1 MAKSRTFS
9 IYLLK
14 IGYNAQNAL
23 KEEHSLGEPLTS
35 VEHLPAGATL
45 YLADNISTEPWWKA
59 YWGINHNLRQVLKGA
74 IVFLPIDN
82 RCVALTFGHTYHNLK
97 NEAYEYD
104 FGLRTT
110 LNAIDPT
117 KIRSTDILQPED
129 AKRERIQSPVAS
141 DLTFFD
147 INNDESIVK
156 RLTGAV
162 RSEFL
167 SYFRHVSGANN
178 IRISSKVAALEISS
192 LCAKLL
198 EIYERDNFKTAFP
211 DIQNIIPVKDPSTIQ
226 QLDARL
232 VDAFQEESVDL
243 VLTIPEIV
251 DHESGFQV
259 SYSGAHGPRK
269 TYDSIYIAHYRE
281 FLSSRDISDIDCSLL
296 QHHRLN
302 IKDENGHTKQS
313 YPIYQCLLFDCEL
326 NSNHY
331 HLCDGNWYHIELD
344 YIRRLKESLDPCF
357 IEHPILQECNRKLEN
372 SYNNSV
378 ATVNTNYTCLDM
390 TSISPAGQSAV
401 EPCDLY
407 TADNDVANLIHIKIS
422 TRSASLSHLFNQG
435 TNSVELLRLSGEARD
450 KLKNLVPANQRTP
463 INNVKFRV
471 TYGIITAKDKVKKSD
486 ALPIFSRISLRR
498 ATKTLKLMAIEC
510 EVVLIK
516 DLVDRKAG
524 ISSISENTETVY
536 EFQQ

>member
-1 MAKSRTFS
+1 MAKSRNFS

-14 IGYNAQNAL
+14 IGYNAHNAL
-23 KEEHSLGEPLTS
+23 KEEHSLGDPLTG

-45 YLADNISTEPWWKA
+45 YLADNTPADPWWKA

-74 IVFLPIDN
+74 IVFLPVDD

-110 LNAIDPT
+110 LNAIDPK

-162 RSEFL
+162 RSEFQ
-167 SYFRHVSGANN
+167 SYFRHVTGANN
-178 IRISSKVAALEISS
+178 IRISSKVTAPEISA
-192 LCAKLL
+192 LCTKLL
-198 EIYERDNFKTAFP
+198 EIYERDDFRAAFP
-211 DIQNIIPVKDPSTIQ
+211 DIQNIIPVKDPSIIQ

-232 VDAFQEESVDL
+232 IEAFQDESLEL

-251 DHESGFQV
+251 DHDTDFQT
-259 SYSGAHGPRK
+259 SYSGAYGTRK
-269 TYDSIYIAHYRE
+269 KYDSIYIAHYRE
-281 FLSSRDISDIDCSLL
+281 FLNSRDITDIELSLL
-296 QHHRLN
+296 KHHRLN
-302 IKDENGHTKQS
+302 IKDENGQTKQS
-313 YPIYQCLLFDCEL
+313 YPIYHCLLFDCEV

-331 HLCDGNWYHIELD
+331 HLCDGNWYHIEQD
-344 YIRRLKESLDPCF
+344 YIIRLKECLDPYF
-357 IEHPILQECNRKLEN
+357 VEHPIMKECTRKRED
-372 SYNNSV
+372 SYNKAV
-378 ATVNTNYTCLDM
+378 ATANADYICLDK

-407 TADNDVANLIHIKIS
+407 TV
-422 TRSASLSHLFNQG
+422 
-435 TNSVELLRLSGEARD
+435 
-450 KLKNLVPANQRTP
+450 
-463 INNVKFRV
+463 
-471 TYGIITAKDKVKKSD
+471 AKDKV
-486 ALPIFSRISLRR
+486 R
-498 ATKTLKLMAIEC
+498 
-510 EVVLIK
+510 
-516 DLVDRKAG
+516 
-524 ISSISENTETVY
+524 
-536 EFQQ
+536 

>member
-1 MAKSRTFS
+1 MAKSRNFS

-14 IGYNAQNAL
+14 TGYNAQNAL
-23 KEEHSLGEPLTS
+23 KDSHTLGEPLMS
-35 VEHLPAGATL
+35 VENLPAGATL
-45 YLADNISTEPWWKA
+45 YLADNNPMDPWWKS
-59 YWGINHNLRQVLKGA
+59 YWGIKQNLRQVLKGA
-74 IVFLPIDN
+74 MVFLPIND

-117 KIRSTDILQPED
+117 QIRSTDILQPED

-162 RSEFL
+162 RSEFQ
-167 SYFRHVSGANN
+167 SYFRHVTGASN
-178 IRISSKVAALEISS
+178 IRISSKMAASEVSV

-198 EIYERDNFKTAFP
+198 EIYERDDFKTAFP
-211 DIQNIIPVKDPSTIQ
+211 DIQNITPVKDPSIIQ
-226 QLDARL
+226 QLDTLL
-232 VDAFQEESVDL
+232 VDAFQEESLDL

-251 DHESGFQV
+251 DHESGFQIA
-259 SYSGAHGPRK
+259 YSGAHGPRK
-269 TYDSIYIAHYRE
+269 TYDNIFIAHYRE
-281 FLSSRDISDIDCSLL
+281 FLSSRDISAVELSLL
-296 QHHRLN
+296 YHHRMD

-313 YPIYQCLLFDCEL
+313 YPIYQCLMFDCEH
-326 NSNHY
+326 NNNHY
-331 HLCDGNWYHIELD
+331 HLCDGNWYQIEQD
-344 YIRRLKESLDPCF
+344 YIRRLKESLDPYF
-357 IEHPILQECNRKLEN
+357 IEHPILQECNEKREN
-372 SYNNSV
+372 NYNNAV
-378 ATVNTNYTCLDM
+378 ASANADYICLDM
-390 TSISPAGQSAV
+390 KNISPAGQTAV

-407 TADNDVANLIHIKIS
+407 TVDDDVANLIHIKIS

-435 TNSVELLRLSGEARD
+435 TNSVELLRLNGEARN
-450 KLKNLVPANQRTP
+450 KLKDLVPISQTTP
-463 INNVKFRV
+463 VGTAKFMV

-498 ATKTLKLMAIEC
+498 ATQRLKLMAIKC
-510 EVVLIK
+510 AVVLIK
-516 DLVDRKAG
+516 DNIDRKAES
-524 ISSISENTETVY
+524 SSI
-536 EFQQ
+536 